1 MFPYIFVCTRN
12 QLSHPGRSR
21 YEINTKGKLVSNFVV
36 NNESHFF
43 FDA

>member
-1 MFPYIFVCTRN
+1 MSTWAEPLKMNAKV
-12 QLSHPGRSR
+12 
-21 YEINTKGKLVSNFVV
+21 KLASNFVV